1 MTYRQIEASR
11 EVRLWIKDIIVPV
24 ITTGLTLMLV
34 PEIRTA
40 VIDKATELK
49 SKVKTIIKK

>member
-11 EVRLWIKDIIVPV
+11 EVRLWIKDIIVPIV
-24 ITTGLTLMLV
+24 TTGFTLMLV

-40 VIDKATELK
+40 VVDKATELK